1 MAEIK
6 KVTKKTENPYV
17 NLYELDTLNRKGNP
31 GKYYVASRAK
41 SIQTL
46 ELTTGSQHSDGV
58 IIYSLYGENHD
69 KVVLVRQYRYA
80 INGYIYELPAGLVEP
95 GEDYH
100 TSAVREMKEETGLD
114 LHPLPV
120 KNLYQK
126 PYYTTIGMTDE
137 CCGTVYGY
145 ATGEIS
151 ADGLEDTEEIE
162 VVLADRAEVDHGV
175 SGIFS
180 IVAAVTLLGLAV
192 WSGTHGGE
200 NTWLYALFGV
210 LFAVYQPWTLFIH
223 SAKQVTSN
231 PVFKKP
237 LVYEVNEAGITV
249 RQDDTENEIP
259 WSAVTRV
266 CETSQSIFVYTGKRN
281 AFIWVKSQLG
291 NNEKAVRNL
300 LTAQVPESRRKMK
313 AK

>member
-126 PYYTTIGMTDE
+126 PYYTTIGMT
-137 CCGTVYGY
+137 
-145 ATGEIS
+145 
-151 ADGLEDTEEIE
+151 
-162 VVLADRAEVDHGV
+162 V
-175 SGIFS
+175 S
-180 IVAAVTLLGLAV
+180 AAVRFMDML
-192 WSGTHGGE
+192 
-200 NTWLYALFGV
+200 
-210 LFAVYQPWTLFIH
+210 
-223 SAKQVTSN
+223 
-231 PVFKKP
+231 PVK
-237 LVYEVNEAGITV
+237 Y
-249 RQDDTENEIP
+249 RQTAWKIRRRLK
-259 WSAVTRV
+259 W
-266 CETSQSIFVYTGKRN
+266 C
-281 AFIWVKSQLG
+281 
-291 NNEKAVRNL
+291 L
-300 LTAQVPESRRKMK
+300 LTAQR
-313 AK
+313 